1 MGSYNIMGPRHCTS
15 WAQWRQG
22 RGSLTCIKFMFKK
35 KAGKNLCTFISTQST
50 SEKTQ
55 ERLAMV
61 FSSRKENWVAGDRN
75 GRELLL
81 YTLLCLWNFVPC
93 E

>member
-15 WAQWRQG
+15 WASGDRAG
-22 RGSLTCIKFMFKK
+22 DLKHALNLCLKK
-35 KAGKNLCTFISTQST
+35 KAGKNLCTFIFTQST
-50 SEKTQ
+50 SEKTRK
-55 ERLAMV
+55 RLATV
-61 FSSRKENWVAGDRN
+61 FSSRKENWVARDRN
-75 GRELLL
+75 GREVLL